1 MTAPPFGTVLVA
13 NRGEIARRIF
23 HACSA
28 LGIRTVA
35 IASEPDRHAAWHRDA
50 DRVVPLRGSTAAE
63 SYLDIT
69 QILEAAKTTGAEA
82 IHPGY
87 GFLSE
92 NADFAEACA
101 EAGVVFVGPP
111 PEAMRRMGAKNAA
124 IEIAVAA
131 GVPTVPGAR
140 EDERGD
146 AKLIEAA
153 QRIGYPLLVKASAGG
168 GGRGMRLVREE
179 AELADAIQAARAEAR
194 SAFGDDTML
203 LERFFERARHVE
215 VQILG
220 DTYGHL
226 VHLFE
231 RECSI
236 QRRYQKIVE
245 EAPSPAVDEALR
257 ERMTGAALDLAR
269 AVGYHSAGTVEFLL
283 DDEGDFFFLEMN
295 TRLQVEHP
303 VTEEVTGL
311 DLVAWQLRVAAG
323 EALDF
328 EQSDLSLRGHA
339 IECRLYA
346 EDPATGFL
354 PSTGR
359 LALYRRPHGPG
370 LRCDDGVAT
379 GSVVSPHYDPM
390 LAKIVAVAGDRDA
403 ARRRM
408 VRALRDTVALGVR
421 TNLTYLLAVLEHPSF
436 AAGETYTAFLGDH
449 PELATLE
456 LEADEDTWL
465 AAAALEALGAA
476 ADDPVTGNVAV
487 ATAEESS
494 ATDPWTRLGRWRN
507 GA

>member
-1 MTAPPFGTVLVA
+1 VSAPPFATVLVA

-23 HACSA
+23 HACAA

-35 IASEPDRHAAWHRDA
+35 VASEPDRHAAWHRDA
-50 DRVVPLRGSTAAE
+50 DHVVPLEGATATE
-63 SYLDIT
+63 SYLDQA
-69 QILEAAKTTGAEA
+69 QILTAARRTGAEA

-92 NADFAEACA
+92 NAAFAEACA
-101 EAGVVFVGPP
+101 NAGIVFIGPP
-111 PEAMRRMGAKNAA
+111 IEAMRRMGAKTAA
-124 IEIAVAA
+124 IELAMEA

-140 EDERGD
+140 QDERGD
-146 AKLIEAA
+146 AGLREAA
-153 QRIGYPLLVKASAGG
+153 KRIGYPLLVKASAGG
-168 GGRGMRLVREE
+168 GGRGMRLVREA
-179 AELADAIQAARAEAR
+179 AELDDALQAARAEAK
-194 SAFGDDTML
+194 SAFGDDTLL
-203 LERFFERARHVE
+203 LERFFERARHIE
-215 VQILG
+215 VQVLG
-220 DTYGHL
+220 DQHGGL

-236 QRRYQKIVE
+236 QRRYQKIIE

-257 ERMTGAALDLAR
+257 ARMTGAALDLAR
-269 AVGYHSAGTVEFLL
+269 AAGYHNAGTIEFLL
-283 DDEGDFFFLEMN
+283 DDQENFYFLEMN

-303 VTEEVTGL
+303 VTEEVTGI
-311 DLVAWQLRVAAG
+311 DLVACQIRVAAG
-323 EALDF
+323 EPLGFTQADV
-328 EQSDLSLRGHA
+328 SLRGHA

-379 GSVVSPHYDPM
+379 GSIVSPHYDPM
-390 LAKIVAVAGDRDA
+390 LAKIIAMAGDRDA

-408 VRALRDTVALGVR
+408 IRALRDTVALGVR
-421 TNLTYLLAVLEHPSF
+421 TNLSYLLTVLEHPDF
-436 AAGETYTAFLGDH
+436 ATGQTYTAFLGEH
-449 PELATLE
+449 PELATA
-456 LEADEDTWL
+456 EAEVDEDVWL

-476 ADDPVTGNVAV
+476 AGDPATGAVVVA
-487 ATAEESS
+487 AADGGPSG
-494 ATDPWTRLGRWRN
+494 DPWGRLGRWRN